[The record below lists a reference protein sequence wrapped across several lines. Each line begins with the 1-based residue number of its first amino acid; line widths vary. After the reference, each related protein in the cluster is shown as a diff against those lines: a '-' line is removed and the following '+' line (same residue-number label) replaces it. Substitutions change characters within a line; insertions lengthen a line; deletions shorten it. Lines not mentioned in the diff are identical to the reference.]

1 MQKVKYKNIMLEMI
15 KNDETKIEIAEI
27 LEITT
32 QSLLSKLRGKTDW
45 KIREIEILCNHWNKD
60 YYELFKKENL
70 K

>member
-15 KNDETKIEIAEI
+15 KNDETKIEIAKI

-45 KIREIEILCNHWNKD
+45 KIGEIEILCNHWNKD
-60 YYELFKKENL
+60 YYELFKKED
-70 K
+70 